1 MEHPTLYIVIIL
13 ILVTILILSI
23 LGGGVLVNIVDWLK
37 NVFNFILEFIGGLSK
52 NTGEIINGT
61 SDVVTDTAIFGI
73 ELIDGVIHNIGNIF
87 KGQATPV
94 SMDNN
99 HLDIIIQT
107 RNKTSDDIPEPANK
121 ENEKW
126 CFVGVNNY
134 GSKTCV
140 KLYPNQSCQSNK
152 IFNDMEDCIK

>member
-61 SDVVTDTAIFGI
+61 SDVVTDTAIYGI